1 MLSFYI
7 VVILKINLYIGVSD
21 TMPNTKQKSFRIS
34 EELAIEFE
42 VHARKTQT
50 KEVDLITRYIR
61 EGLQRD
67 SNQTTLD

>member
-1 MLSFYI
+1 
-7 VVILKINLYIGVSD
+7 
-21 TMPNTKQKSFRIS
+21 MPNTKQKSFKIS

-50 KEVDLITRYIR
+50 KEVDLITRYIQ
-61 EGLQRD
+61 EGLKRD

>member
-1 MLSFYI
+1 
-7 VVILKINLYIGVSD
+7 
-21 TMPNTKQKSFRIS
+21 MPNTKQKSFRIS

-50 KEVDLITRYIR
+50 KEVDLIMKYIR
-61 EGLQRD
+61 EGLKRD

>member
-50 KEVDLITRYIR
+50 KEVDLITRYIE
-61 EGLQRD
+61 EGLKRD

>member
-1 MLSFYI
+1 
-7 VVILKINLYIGVSD
+7 
-21 TMPNTKQKSFRIS
+21 MPSTKQKSFRIS

-50 KEVDLITRYIR
+50 KEVDLITRYIQ

-67 SNQTTLD
+67 SNQTTLDDSIENV

>member
-1 MLSFYI
+1 
-7 VVILKINLYIGVSD
+7 
-21 TMPNTKQKSFRIS
+21 MPSTKQKTFRIP

-50 KEVDLITRYIR
+50 KEVDLIMRYIR
-61 EGLQRD
+61 EGLRRD

>member
-50 KEVDLITRYIR
+50 KEVDLITRYIT
-61 EGLQRD
+61 EGLKRD

>member
-50 KEVDLITRYIR
+50 KEVDLITRYIQ
-61 EGLQRD
+61 EGLKRD